1 MENIKQKTPIQSITL
16 CLESYI
22 GSLNIHEKLEPGFK
36 IPDFT
41 QHGDITTNIALRLAK
56 ITKENPKQIA
66 DEIKKELENKLSNYI
81 EKIEIA
87 GPGLINIFFSEIAN
101 KEIIKMLL
109 KNKEAALGI
118 DLEKNTHWVIEHT
131 SPNPNKAM
139 HLGHLRNNL
148 VGMSLGK
155 ILQSVGAKVTLD
167 AVDNNRGIAIAK
179 AMYGF
184 LAIMRKEENR
194 EMSIA
199 SWINNKN
206 AWYTPEEK
214 DIRPDVFVANCYVA
228 AEELLQEDK
237 KNDNAGRV
245 EETVRGM
252 VIDWENKDKN
262 TWELWQH
269 ILDYSHAGMNQ
280 TLKRL
285 GNHWDKVWHEHEH
298 YEKGKEYV
306 ETGLQKGI
314 FKKLDDGAVLTQ
326 IEEKY
331 GVSETILLKNDGTAL
346 YITQDIALTDLKK
359 RSYNADKLLWV
370 IGPDQSLAMQ
380 QLFCVCE
387 ELGIGKRE
395 DFIHIAYGYMG
406 LKDSDGNFQKMSS
419 RRGTVLTIDD
429 LIDTVKE
436 KLIENR
442 DSLQADDTLTEK
454 LALAAIKFSILR
466 CEKNLN
472 MSFSIE
478 DSINI
483 NGDSGLYL
491 LYTVARIKSILRTA
505 EGEMI
510 DYKNSDIQ
518 NETPREVLRKLHE
531 WPIILSSSK
540 EYLSPHPIAHYLLQ
554 LASSFNAWYGNVKI
568 LDGTDNQNE
577 KLQILEAVMT
587 TMENALALLGIESV
601 EKM

>member
-1 MENIKQKTPIQSITL
+1 MQKNIIDSPLGKIELSLREFTKIQYSI
-16 CLESYI
+16 EEI
-22 GSLNIHEKLEPGFK
+22 EANFK
-36 IPDFT
+36 VPDFS

-66 DEIKKELENKLSNYI
+66 EDIKKELENKFCNYI
-81 EKIEIA
+81 EKIDIA
-87 GPGLINIFFSEIAN
+87 GPGLINIFFSEKAHR
-101 KEIIKMLL
+101 ELL
-109 KNKEAALGI
+109 HNILNNPDSTLDIHTENGK
-118 DLEKNTHWVIEHT
+118 HWVIEHT

-148 VGMSLGK
+148 VGMSLGR
-155 ILQSVGAKVTLD
+155 ILKSVGAKVTLD

-184 LAIMRKEENR
+184 LAIMRKDENT
-194 EMSIA
+194 EISIA

-206 AWYTPEEK
+206 GWETPKEK
-214 DIRPDVFVANCYVA
+214 NLRPDVFVANCYVG
-228 AEELLQEDK
+228 AEKLLQEDK
-237 KNDNAGRV
+237 ESNNITKIDEAI
-245 EETVRGM
+245 RGM

-262 TWELWQH
+262 TWELWQQ

-298 YEKGKEYV
+298 YQKGKEYV
-306 ETGLQKGI
+306 EAGLQKGI

-359 RSYNADKLLWV
+359 KSYNADKLLWV

-406 LKDSDGNFQKMSS
+406 LKDNDGNFQKMSS

-429 LIDTVKE
+429 LIDAVKE

-442 DSLQADDTLTEK
+442 NSLQTDDTLTEK

-505 EGEMI
+505 QAENI
-510 DYKNSDIQ
+510 DYKNSDIR

-531 WPIILSSSK
+531 WPIVLSSSR

-554 LASSFNAWYGNVKI
+554 LASSFNAWYGSVKI
-568 LDGTDNQNE
+568 LDGTDKQNE
-577 KLQILEAVMT
+577 NLQILESVML
-587 TMENALALLGIESV
+587 TMENGLALLGIESV
-601 EKM
+601 ERM